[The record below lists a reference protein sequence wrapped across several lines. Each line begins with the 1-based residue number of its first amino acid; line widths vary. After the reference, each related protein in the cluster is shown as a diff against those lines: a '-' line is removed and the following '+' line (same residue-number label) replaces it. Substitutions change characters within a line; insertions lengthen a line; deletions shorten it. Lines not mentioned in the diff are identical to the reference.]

1 MANKD
6 ESDNSEP
13 FNAEVFLRDV
23 PLYDECSV
31 SEAHAEVF
39 KLHNGFNFDGH
50 CPQCGKHATFSVPS
64 SGNAPQLARIDVSD
78 ITTGPYFRKFQAVC
92 TRDNKH
98 VQDFFVRGNKATFTK
113 VGQFP
118 SLADIVID
126 ENRKYRALLEPQD
139 SQEFYKAIGLAA
151 HGVGIGSFVY
161 LRRIFQR
168 LVDGRF
174 KKHAEEEGWDEGDYQ
189 KKRMN
194 ERVSFLKD
202 YLPKFLVENS
212 AVYSVLSV
220 GIHEL
225 DESTCLAFFPVL
237 KNSIGMILEEDW
249 VAREDEKRREEARK
263 ALALFNTP
271 APGKK

>member
-1 MANKD
+1 M
-6 ESDNSEP
+6 
-13 FNAEVFLRDV
+13 
-23 PLYDECSV
+23 
-31 SEAHAEVF
+31 
-39 KLHNGFNFDGH
+39 
-50 CPQCGKHATFSVPS
+50 
-64 SGNAPQLARIDVSD
+64 
-78 ITTGPYFRKFQAVC
+78 C